1 VLAADE
7 QYSCVKRLSPGSG
20 PWYIDNIKAERGRR
34 APRSRMTDKSPMTN
48 DRKPLRSSKSYG
60 PKDKDGFIH
69 RSWMKSQGFP
79 PDVFDG
85 RPVIGICNT
94 WSELTPCNAG
104 LRDVAEHVKRG
115 VWEAG
120 GLPLEF
126 PAMSLGETQM
136 RPTAMLF
143 RNLLAM
149 EVEESVRGN
158 PIDAVVLLG
167 GCDKTT
173 PGQLMGAASVDL
185 PTIVVSS
192 GPMLNGKFRG
202 RDIGSGTDV
211 WKFSEAVR
219 GGKMSLDEFMTA
231 ESGMSR
237 TPGTCMTM
245 GSASTMACLMEAMG
259 IALPYNATAPAVDA
273 RRRRIAQE
281 SGRLIVRM
289 ALEDVRLSKVLT
301 RRAFDNAI
309 RVLAAIGGSTNAVL
323 HLLAIAGR
331 LGVPLELGDFD
342 RLSADVPLLVDLQP
356 SGKFLMEDMH
366 YAGGLPAVMKELAP
380 RLHVS
385 AATVWGETIGDSF
398 ATAECFNREV
408 IRTLAEPANPVSG
421 IWVLGGN
428 LCPNGAVLKPSAASR
443 ALFSHRGRAVV
454 FESIEDLR
462 ARIDDPGLDVDA
474 NSVLVLKGCGPRG
487 YPGMPEVGNMPLPR
501 KLLEKGVTDMLRISD
516 ARMSGTAFGT
526 VVLHVAPEADAGGPL
541 AMVRDGDEIQF
552 DGPNRRLDLLI
563 SPEEL
568 AARTKAWN
576 KHPPP
581 QKYSRGY
588 YRLYVEH
595 VMQADHGC
603 DLDFLIGSSGSI
615 VERES
620 H

>member
-1 VLAADE
+1 
-7 QYSCVKRLSPGSG
+7 
-20 PWYIDNIKAERGRR
+20 
-34 APRSRMTDKSPMTN
+34 MTTDQK
-48 DRKPLRSSKSYG
+48 KPLRSSRSYG
-60 PKDKDGFIH
+60 PRNKDGFIH
-69 RSWMKSQGFP
+69 RSWMKSQGLP

-94 WSELTPCNAG
+94 WSELTPCNSG
-104 LRDVAEHVKRG
+104 LRDLAEYVKRG

-120 GLPLEF
+120 ALPVEF

-149 EVEESVRGN
+149 EVEESIRAN
-158 PIDAVVLLG
+158 PVDAVVLLG

-173 PGQLMGAASVDL
+173 RGQLMGAASVDL
-185 PTIVVSS
+185 PTLVISS

-219 GGKMSLDEFMTA
+219 AGTMSLNEFLAA

-245 GSASTMACLMEAMG
+245 GTASTTACLMEAMG
-259 IALPYNATAPAVDA
+259 IALPLNATAPAVDA
-273 RRRRIAQE
+273 TRRRIAHE
-281 SGRLIVRM
+281 SGRLIVQM
-289 ALEDVRLSKVLT
+289 ARSDLRLSRILT
-301 RRAFDNAI
+301 RDAFENAI
-309 RVLAAIGGSTNAVL
+309 RTLAAIGGSTNAVL

-331 LGVPLELGDFD
+331 LGVSLELADFD
-342 RLSADVPLLVDLQP
+342 RLTAEVPLLVDLQP
-356 SGKFLMEDMH
+356 SGRYLMEDLH
-366 YAGGLPAVMKELAP
+366 YAGGLPAVLKELAP
-380 RLHVS
+380 LLHTEAPTAWGQTLGAS
-385 AATVWGETIGDSF
+385 CAA
-398 ATAECFNREV
+398 AECHNRDV
-408 IRTLAEPANPVSG
+408 IRTLKEPANPTSG
-421 IWVLGGN
+421 IWVLHGN
-428 LCPNGAVLKPSAASR
+428 LCPNGAVIKPSAASPR
-443 ALFSHRGRAVV
+443 LFSHRGRAVV

-462 ARIDDPGLDVDA
+462 QRIDDPDLDVDE

-501 KLLEKGVTDMLRISD
+501 KLLERGVKDMVRISD

-526 VVLHVAPEADAGGPL
+526 VVLHVAPESEAGGPL
-541 AMVRDGDEIQF
+541 ALVRDGDEIAL
-552 DGPNRRLDLLI
+552 DGPARRLDLRV

-568 AARTKAWN
+568 SRRAADWQRN
-576 KHPPP
+576 RPP
-581 QKYSRGY
+581 QKYTRGY
-588 YRLYVEH
+588 YRLYIEH
-595 VMQADHGC
+595 VTQADRGC
-603 DLDFLIGSSGSI
+603 DLDFLVGSSGST